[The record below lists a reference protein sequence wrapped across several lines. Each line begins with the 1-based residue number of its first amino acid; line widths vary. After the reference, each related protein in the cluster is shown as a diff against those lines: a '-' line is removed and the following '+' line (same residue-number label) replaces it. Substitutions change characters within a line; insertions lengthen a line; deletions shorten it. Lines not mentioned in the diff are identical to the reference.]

1 MRARMRIPPEYVRLH
16 VSCAAP
22 LHATWRL
29 RIARTLTGGVG
40 DDLSGG
46 RPPERYRLV
55 SEQLAFALSRTHAGR
70 VDAKLGAGPVSI
82 GVLSLASPDERRR
95 RAESGRQLDGLRV
108 AEARRRA
115 VAPPLA
121 QSLPVHAGGE
131 YQRR

>member
-55 SEQLAFALSRTHAGR
+55 SEQLAFALSRTHA
-70 VDAKLGAGPVSI
+70 A
-82 GVLSLASPDERRR
+82 LALPSPWTR
-95 RAESGRQLDGLRV
+95 L
-108 AEARRRA
+108 ARSCAR
-115 VAPPLA
+115 
-121 QSLPVHAGGE
+121 GG
-131 YQRR
+131 